1 MLEILSTIL
10 MLLAGAASAAVI
22 IVSAMDADFTGMW
35 K

>member
-10 MLLAGAASAAVI
+10 MLMAGAASAAVI